1 MPLVPREFALLQVL
15 IEEPTRVFRRAELE
29 EKLYGWGE
37 EVSSNT
43 IEVHVHSLRRK
54 IGAEQI
60 LTIRG
65 VGYRLKGI
73 E

>member
-1 MPLVPREFALLQVL
+1 
-15 IEEPTRVFRRAELE
+15 
-29 EKLYGWGE
+29 
-37 EVSSNT
+37 
-43 IEVHVHSLRRK
+43 VHVHSLRRK

-65 VGYRLKGI
+65 VGYRLKGL

>member
-1 MPLVPREFALLQVL
+1 LLQAPV
-15 IEEPTRVFRRAELE
+15 EEPAGVFRRDELE
-29 EKLYGWGE
+29 EKLYGWGQD
-37 EVSSNT
+37 VGSNT
-43 IEVHVHSLRRK
+43 IAAGVHSLRRK

-65 VGYRLKGI
+65 VGHRLKRP